1 MAGAGSKDGRD
12 FSSPNLASVNA
23 QANVE
28 VSSINVPNALVVV
41 WFHCRTEVELS
52 GQTLN
57 SAALSAGWSR
67 LTKKSP
73 VNLFQSKKSS
83 KNQEIMNV
91 SHEISL
97 LVEEIQRLGSK
108 NADGQTSVKFGV
120 LFNDDRCANIFEALV
135 GTLKA
140 AKKKK
145 VISFQGELL
154 LQGVHD
160 NVDIILLQ
168 D

>member
-1 MAGAGSKDGRD
+1 MCHVCIFPARPERSRQTRQK
-12 FSSPNLASVNA
+12 
-23 QANVE
+23 
-28 VSSINVPNALVVV
+28 LVHR
-41 WFHCRTEVELS
+41 FF
-52 GQTLN
+52 
-57 SAALSAGWSR
+57 A
-67 LTKKSP
+67 
-73 VNLFQSKKSS
+73 S
-83 KNQEIMNV
+83 KNKNRISVTMNV

-108 NADGQTSVKFGV
+108 NANGQTSVKFGV

-145 VISFQGELL
+145 VVTFQGELL

-160 NVDIILLQ
+160 DVDVILLQ
-168 D
+168 E